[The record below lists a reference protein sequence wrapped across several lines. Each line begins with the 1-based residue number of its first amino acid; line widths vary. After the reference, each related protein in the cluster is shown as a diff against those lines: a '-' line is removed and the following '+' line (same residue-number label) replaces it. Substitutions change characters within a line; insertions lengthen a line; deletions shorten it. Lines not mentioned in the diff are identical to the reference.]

1 MEARPTTLRDWFFRG
16 YALLIYIFLFAPIVV
31 VIITSFN
38 PSGRATI
45 PTEFTL
51 DWYSNLVDDSALMR
65 ALWTSLLIAFVSAM
79 LSAVLGLSA
88 AYGLSRYRLPGRSA
102 AQGIFYLPMLVP
114 AVVSGVSM
122 LMWFRNIGIEL
133 GWISILLTHV
143 VVTLPFTLTII
154 LTSFAGFDTRLEEAA
169 MDLGATPWRTFL
181 YITLP
186 LVMPGV
192 LGGALMAFTLSF
204 DEFVVTLFVSGGG
217 VQTLPI
223 VVYNRIRYMLSPE
236 INAIATLVM
245 GFSIGLILIAQVSV
259 AMRKRRERARL
270 KAVTQA

>member
-1 MEARPTTLRDWFFRG
+1 MAAKRSASDWFYRG
-16 YALLIYIFLFAPIVV
+16 YAAMVYVFLFAPILVV
-31 VIITSFN
+31 MMTSFN
-38 PSGRATI
+38 PTGRATI

-51 DWYSNLVDDSALMR
+51 DWYSELVDDEQLMSALG
-65 ALWTSLLIAFVSAM
+65 TSLLVALVSSA
-79 LSAVLGLSA
+79 LSAILGLSA
-88 AYGLSRYRLPGRSA
+88 AYGLSRYRLPGRGA

-122 LMWFRNIGIEL
+122 LMWFRNINIEL
-133 GWISILLTHV
+133 GWASIILTHV
-143 VVTLPFTLTII
+143 VVTLPFTMTII
-154 LTSFAGFDTRLEEAA
+154 LTSFAGFDMRLEEAA
-169 MDLGATPWRTFL
+169 MDLGASPWRTFRT
-181 YITLP
+181 ITLP
-186 LVMPGV
+186 IVMPGV

-245 GFSIGLILIAQVSV
+245 GFSIGLLAIGQATLMIRR
-259 AMRKRRERARL
+259 RKERARMREV
-270 KAVTQA
+270 AS